1 MGYYNNLQIQEQQ
14 DSRDQCDWCQTEVT
28 DCTCVHRCGDCY
40 SGMKP
45 FDYEKNDS
53 IIQWT
58 CTECG
63 NFKFQPVSFQ

>member
-1 MGYYNNLQIQEQQ
+1 MGYFKNLQIQEQE
-14 DSRDQCDWCQTEVT
+14 DSRFYCDWCQAEVT

-40 SGMKP
+40 SGMNP
-45 FDYEKNDS
+45 FEYEKNAS